1 MDPLQWQCFLRDLT
15 NLSGKFS
22 VRKGQREVIYI
33 LISSLRLF
41 CNSLSLS
48 VFYFSDFELYTSYEF
63 AYNGG
68 CATVSELYP
77 SIIKTENTE
86 TVYQCYQFCKV
97 TQQCAYFEYVTG
109 GAVTVPYNAI
119 PSQEGR
125 IY

>member
-22 VRKGQREVIYI
+22 VRKAQREVIYI

-48 VFYFSDFELYTSYEF
+48 VIYFSDFELYTSYEF

-68 CATVSELYP
+68 CATDSELYP

-109 GAVTVPYNAI
+109 GAVTVPYSAM
-119 PSQEGR
+119 QGR
-125 IY
+125 IC

>member
-1 MDPLQWQCFLRDLT
+1 MFDCHLYFTDRLTLRL
-15 NLSGKFS
+15 L
-22 VRKGQREVIYI
+22 ECLIVIYI
-33 LISSLRLF
+33 LVSFLRFF

-68 CATVSELYP
+68 CATDSELYP

-109 GAVTVPYNAI
+109 GAVTVPYSAI
-119 PSQEGR
+119 QSQEGR

>member
-1 MDPLQWQCFLRDLT
+1 MFDCHLYFTDRLTLRL
-15 NLSGKFS
+15 L
-22 VRKGQREVIYI
+22 ECLIVIYI
-33 LISSLRLF
+33 LVSFLRFF

-48 VFYFSDFELYTSYEF
+48 VLYFSDFELYTSYEF

-77 SIIKTENTE
+77 SIIKTESTE

-109 GAVTVPYNAI
+109 GAVTVPYSAI
-119 PSQEGR
+119 QSQEGR

>member
-1 MDPLQWQCFLRDLT
+1 MFDCHLY
-15 NLSGKFS
+15 FS
-22 VRKGQREVIYI
+22 FIF
-33 LISSLRLF
+33 RLL

-48 VFYFSDFELYTSYEF
+48 VLYFSDSELYTSYEF
-63 AYNGG
+63 AYDGG

-77 SIIKTENTE
+77 FIIKTESTE

-109 GAVTVPYNAI
+109 GAVTVPHSAI
-119 PSQEGR
+119 QSQEGR

>member
-1 MDPLQWQCFLRDLT
+1 MFDCHLYFTDRLTLRL
-15 NLSGKFS
+15 L
-22 VRKGQREVIYI
+22 ECLIVIYI
-33 LISSLRLF
+33 LVSFLRFF

-63 AYNGG
+63 AYNGS

-77 SIIKTENTE
+77 SYIKTESTE

-119 PSQEGR
+119 LSQEGR

>member
-22 VRKGQREVIYI
+22 VRKAQREVIYI

-48 VFYFSDFELYTSYEF
+48 VIYFSDFELYTSYEF

-68 CATVSELYP
+68 CATDSELYP